1 MKIGSMN
8 VPLLLQAQSLV
19 DDGEGG
25 QIAQWAT
32 LAALW
37 GKIERTFDGSSVT
50 ADQNRIT
57 HKITVRRREDV
68 AFAPAQRLSYE
79 EAEKFY
85 MIHRVELDAK
95 DKGYLAL
102 GVGEVGYVN

>member
-1 MKIGSMN
+1 M
-8 VPLLLQAQSLV
+8 
-19 DDGEGG
+19 
-25 QIAQWAT
+25 
-32 LAALW
+32 
-37 GKIERTFDGSSVT
+37 
-50 ADQNRIT
+50 
-57 HKITVRRREDV
+57 RRREDV